1 MGQMAKYFLRF
12 TGNLIY
18 DYLRNKTLSLT
29 IRPGWVR
36 QFDAVCFWGI
46 FWPFLDKKKAKLAF
60 LNLFSTLE
68 VGKFISIIIIYNIKK
83 YFNAGTVKT

>member
-1 MGQMAKYFLRF
+1 
-12 TGNLIY
+12 
-18 DYLRNKTLSLT
+18 
-29 IRPGWVR
+29 
-36 QFDAVCFWGI
+36 VCFWGI
-46 FWPFLDKKKAKLAF
+46 FWPILDKKKAKLAF

>member
-1 MGQMAKYFLRF
+1 MAKYFLRF

-18 DYLRNKTLSLT
+18 DFFRNKALSLT
-29 IRPGWVR
+29 IRPGPVR
-36 QFDAVCFWGI
+36 QFDGRCFWGI
-46 FWPFLDKKKAKLAF
+46 FWPILDKKKAKLAF
-60 LNLFSTLE
+60 LNLFSALE

>member
-1 MGQMAKYFLRF
+1 MAKYFLRF

-46 FWPFLDKKKAKLAF
+46 FWPFLDKKKANLAF
-60 LNLFSTLE
+60 LKVFVKRR
-68 VGKFISIIIIYNIKK
+68 VGKIIRINKFIN
-83 YFNAGTVKT
+83 V

>member
-36 QFDAVCFWGI
+36 QFEPVCFWGI

-60 LNLFSTLE
+60 LKVFFKGG
-68 VGKFISIIIIYNIKK
+68 VGKLIRIIKFINI
-83 YFNAGTVKT
+83 